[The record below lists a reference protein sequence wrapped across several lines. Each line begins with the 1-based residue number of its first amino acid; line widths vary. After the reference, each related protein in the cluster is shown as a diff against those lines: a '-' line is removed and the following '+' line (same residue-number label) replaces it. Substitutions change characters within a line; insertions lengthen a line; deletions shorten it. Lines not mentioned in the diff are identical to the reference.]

1 MLWSNASNDKVVSVL
16 EKVVTGDSTVSDIGL
31 KAFSAQLET
40 LDSQQDKIVD
50 WAKRFSLGTK
60 KRKGN

>member
-16 EKVVTGDSTVSDIGL
+16 GKVVTGDSTVSCIGL
-31 KAFSAQLET
+31 KALSAQLET
-40 LDSQQDKIVD
+40 LDSQQDKLVD
-50 WAKRFSLGTK
+50 WAKRFGLGTK